1 MIDYAVFPLMSIL
14 ICVFYDRIDRIQAQ
28 HDAANSV
35 ILIALAEGHII
46 ARAELEVMVDN
57 QAAIALY
64 RKMGFSEVGV
74 YKNYWFV
81 NNGYKDAVVMQK
93 SLDD

>member
-1 MIDYAVFPLMSIL
+1 M
-14 ICVFYDRIDRIQAQ
+14 
-28 HDAANSV
+28 

-74 YKNYWFV
+74 YKIF
-81 NNGYKDAVVMQK
+81 G
-93 SLDD
+93 L